1 MNTGPFEVWK
11 EDVEPALISKMEE
24 FHQFGYT
31 SVKKEDIWALAMK
44 KLQKQ
49 EVSLRIHAL
58 VQAVMHL
65 SIRDYMNDV
74 TIASYKE
81 SASLYSS
88 ETALG
93 ELLEDIETGS
103 SSDRHLT

>member
-1 MNTGPFEVWK
+1 MKTKPFEVWK
-11 EDVEPALISKMEE
+11 EDIKPALESKVEE
-24 FHQFGYT
+24 FHRFGYT
-31 SVKKEDIWALAMK
+31 SVKEEDIWALTMK
-44 KLQKQ
+44 KLQKE
-49 EVSLRIHAL
+49 EVSLRIHSL
-58 VQAVMHL
+58 VQAVLHL

-88 ETALG
+88 ETALQ
-93 ELLEDIETGS
+93 ELLEDIDAGG